1 MVILT
6 ICLIILSISL
16 SFIKNNL
23 NSSLIRRISAISFI
37 YAGVL
42 ICNTFNIQKI
52 GSGIGLYSGLFQV
65 TFLSNSVSFF
75 LLLVSAILIIIW
87 PNFRPARWLGV
98 RLPSSAAQARYNN
111 NNNSNKI
118 GFFYTESY
126 NNVSNINK
134 SNEYSLI
141 ILFNILGA
149 LFLVSSSDLI
159 SMYLSIEL
167 QSFGLYILATIYKE
181 KLTAF
186 SAGLK
191 YFLLGARRVGTS
203 PVLRLKPSN
212 SGDPLKLLIPKHNLN
227 IEGG

>member
-1 MVILT
+1 MVIISIFTYILT
-6 ICLIILSISL
+6 LSL
-16 SFIKNNL
+16 PFIKNSI
-23 NSSLIRRISAISFI
+23 NSVMFRRITAISFI

-87 PNFRPARWLGV
+87 PKFWPASWLGV

-111 NNNSNKI
+111 NSNKL

-134 SNEYSLI
+134 SNEYS
-141 ILFNILGA
+141 
-149 LFLVSSSDLI
+149 
-159 SMYLSIEL
+159 
-167 QSFGLYILATIYKE
+167 
-181 KLTAF
+181 
-186 SAGLK
+186 
-191 YFLLGARRVGTS
+191 
-203 PVLRLKPSN
+203 
-212 SGDPLKLLIPKHNLN
+212 
-227 IEGG
+227 